1 MINEDIKKLAHNLVN
16 YSCAL
21 KKGEKVLIDAIGVPN
36 DLPIAIVEEAYK
48 VGAYPFVNVIDNSIQ
63 RAIYSGLNEEQT
75 KLWADIDSVRMKNM
89 DAYIGIRGGDNSFEL
104 SDVDGDKMA
113 IYQNFY
119 SLPVHHNIRV
129 KQTKWVVLRYPT
141 PSMSQQAQMST
152 EAFSRYYF
160 DVCNLDYSKMDRAM
174 NALKALMDK
183 TDKVRIVAPE
193 TDLTFSIKGINA
205 VKCAGKLNIPDG
217 EVYTAPV
224 KNSVNGTIKYNA
236 PSIEQGLKFENVKLT
251 FKDGKIVEATGNY
264 TEKLNEIFNTDEGA
278 RFVGEFAI
286 GVNPYVTKP
295 IGDILF
301 DEKISGSIHFTPGCC
316 YDDAFNGNISSIHWD
331 LVLIQLENYGGG
343 EIYFDDVLIRKNGI
357 FVLDELKPLNPENLK

>member
-63 RAIYSGLNEEQT
+63 SAIYSGLNEEQT
-75 KLWADIDSVRMKNM
+75 KLCADIDSVRMKNM

-160 DVCNLDYSKMDRAM
+160 DVCNLDYSKMNRAM
-174 NALKALMDK
+174 DALKALMDK

-278 RFVGEFAI
+278 RYVGEFAI

>member
-36 DLPIAIVEEAYK
+36 DLPIAIVEETYK

>member
-16 YSCAL
+16 YSCSL

-141 PSMSQQAQMST
+141 PSMSQQMST

-160 DVCNLDYSKMDRAM
+160 DVCNLDYSKMDKAM
-174 NALKALMDK
+174 DALKTLMDK

-278 RFVGEFAI
+278 KYVGEFAI

-331 LVLIQLENYGGG
+331 LVLIQLENFGGG